1 MSTNKNEFL
10 SQINRKMMK
19 LYDKIKS
26 FRQIKGWSQ
35 EYVASCLAIST
46 NAYGCIERGT
56 TELTYTRLEQ
66 IAKLFEIDLSE
77 LLGLGKSNFYNS
89 NRDYV
94 TYYQNSYANAEL
106 GHELE
111 KKELLLA
118 ERDKEIQHLNEIIA
132 LLKNSQ
138 NNQLG

>member
-1 MSTNKNEFL
+1 M
-10 SQINRKMMK
+10 IK
-19 LYDKIKS
+19 LCERIKY
-26 FRQIKGWSQ
+26 FRQTKGWSQ

-56 TELTYTRLEQ
+56 TEVTYTRLEQ
-66 IAKLFEIDLSE
+66 IAQLFEIDLPE

-89 NRDYV
+89 NRDNV
-94 TYYQNSYANAEL
+94 TYYQNSPVNTEL

-118 ERDKEIQHLNEIIA
+118 ERDKEIQHLNEIIN
-132 LLKNSQ
+132 LLKKT
-138 NNQLG
+138 